1 MTQAAYQPSMLD
13 LADAG
18 PTLGPL
24 PGQIRRHQ
32 LSRGAWVDHLPGWVR
47 GSDSVLDTLLTEVPW
62 RAERRTMYDAEVDVP
77 RLLCWYDG
85 ASNSPTPCSPPRGP
99 H

>member
-13 LADAG
+13 LTDAA

-24 PGQIRRHQ
+24 PGPIRRHQ

-47 GSDSVLDTLLTEVPW
+47 GSDAVLDTLL
-62 RAERRTMYDAEVDVP
+62 A
-77 RLLCWYDG
+77 
-85 ASNSPTPCSPPRGP
+85 
-99 H
+99 